1 MLPVDLRSDTVTKPT
16 PAMREAMLAAELGDD
31 VLEGDPEALRLQ
43 ALAARMTGKPAA
55 LWFPTG
61 TMANQA
67 AIAAW
72 TRPGDAIL
80 AEEDAHILFYEVGG
94 PALNSGV
101 MTWTVESDGGVM
113 DPARLTHRLTREN
126 LHTPGTALV
135 CLENTHNRAGGAVL
149 PLAAMREYRRVA
161 DAAGVP
167 VHLDGAR
174 VMNAVAADPLYGGG
188 SLEEIARETDTLT
201 ICLSKGLGAPA
212 GTVLCGPAHLVERAV
227 RIRKRLGG
235 GMRQIGWLCAAGAFA
250 LQHQA
255 ARLAEDHARARRLAE
270 ALGGTPGLDVVYP
283 GTNMVLL
290 NTEAPAALWQEAL
303 EARGVRCLAAA
314 ADRLRL
320 VTHHDVDDA
329 GIARAIEAVQGV
341 AETLRG
347 SPRAA
352 ALSSA

>member
-1 MLPVDLRSDTVTKPT
+1 MLPVDLRSDTVTRPT
-16 PAMREAMLAAELGDD
+16 PAMREAMMRAELGDD

-43 ALAARMTGKPAA
+43 ALAARLTGKEAA

-67 AIAAW
+67 GIAAW
-72 TRPGDAIL
+72 TRPGEAIL

-94 PALNSGV
+94 PALNAGV
-101 MTWTVESDGGVM
+101 MTWTLASQGGAM
-113 DPARLTHRLTREN
+113 DPDLVARRITREN
-126 LHTPGTALV
+126 LHTPGTSLI

-149 PLAAMREYRRVA
+149 PLATMRETRRVA

-174 VMNAVAADPLYGGG
+174 VMNAVAGGG
-188 SLEEIARETDTLT
+188 GTLMEIATEVDSLT

-212 GTVLCGPAHLVERAV
+212 GTVLCGPADLIDRAL

-235 GMRQIGWLCAAGAFA
+235 GMRQIGFLCAAGAFA
-250 LQHQA
+250 LEHQA
-255 ARLAEDHARARRLAE
+255 ARLAEDHARARRMAE
-270 ALGGTPGLDVVYP
+270 ALTGTEGVTVIYP

-290 NTEAPAALWQEAL
+290 TTEGPAARWQEEL
-303 EARGVRCLAAA
+303 ETEGVRCLAAA
-314 ADRLRL
+314 SDRLRL

-329 GIARAIEAVQGV
+329 GIDRAV
-341 AETLRG
+341 AAIQTVAGTLRG

>member
-1 MLPVDLRSDTVTKPT
+1 MIPVDLRSDTVTKPT
-16 PAMREAMLAAELGDD
+16 PAMREAMMRAELGDD

-43 ALAARMTGKPAA
+43 ALAARMTGKEAA

-80 AEEDAHILFYEVGG
+80 AEQDAHVLFYEVGG

-101 MTWTVESDGGVM
+101 MTWTLASDGGAM
-113 DPARLTHRLTREN
+113 DPALVARRITREN
-126 LHTPGTALV
+126 LHTPGTALI

-149 PLAAMREYRRVA
+149 PLAMMRETRRVA

-174 VMNAVAADPLYGGG
+174 VMNAVAGGGG
-188 SLEEIARETDTLT
+188 SLMEIAREVDTLT

-212 GTVLCGPAHLVERAV
+212 GTVLCGPADLIAKALRV
-227 RIRKRLGG
+227 RKRLGG
-235 GMRQIGWLCAAGAFA
+235 GMRQIGFLCAAGAFA
-250 LQHQA
+250 LEHQA

-270 ALGGTPGLDVVYP
+270 ALEGTPGITVAYP

-290 NTEAPAALWQEAL
+290 TTESPAAAWQEAL
-303 EARGVRCLAAA
+303 EHEGVRCLAAA
-314 ADRLRL
+314 SDRLRL

-329 GIARAIEAVQGV
+329 GIERAVAAVHTV
-341 AETLRG
+341 AGTLRG